1 MRYHVSHE
9 LKQAVGARTLFA
21 LREEHVCLQEGLV
34 LDRLDGTVEVIRTNK
49 GLLVRVQVAG
59 RGHGQ
64 CARCL
69 TDLDYPVRLQFEEE
83 FLPVADV
90 FTGAPLRIPEGADNF
105 LIGADFVLDLHEPLR
120 QYALMAEPINPLC
133 RPDCRGLCPQCGSDL
148 NAGACRC
155 APLFD
160 SRWEALRAL
169 AARLDP
175 EEE

>member
-1 MRYHVSHE
+1 MRYLVSHE
-9 LKQAVGARTLFA
+9 LKQSVGARSLFA
-21 LREEHVCLQEGLV
+21 LHEERVTLQEGLV
-34 LDRLDGTVEVIRTNK
+34 LDALDGTVEVIRTNK

-69 TDLDYPVRLQFEEE
+69 AQLDYPLRLQFEEE

-90 FTGAPLRIPEGADNF
+90 FTGAPLRIPAGADNF

-120 QYALMAEPINPLC
+120 QYALMSEPLNPLC
-133 RPDCRGLCPQCGSDL
+133 RPDCRGLCPQCGRDL
-148 NAGACRC
+148 NLGPCAC
-155 APLFD
+155 APVVD

-169 AARLDP
+169 ASRLDA